1 MLFDHELAWTD
12 EKIYEE
18 IYENSINRSEAF
30 WAYHAQSMDF
40 IQKPRSI
47 FEKGEWFRGAVANV
61 SYNCVDRH
69 AKKNPDKTAIVWYGD
84 EESVRMEVSYGELLK
99 KVIQIASLL
108 RKNGIK
114 KGDIVGIYMP
124 MHPDSIAAMLAC
136 ARVGAV
142 HLVTFAGF
150 SPSALAYRLN
160 MSKAK
165 VLLSFS
171 KMHRGGKEI
180 NLREN
185 CFCAIEQM
193 EKQPRLFF
201 LDDQKVFDGVEISEE
216 IEQCNSSDNLFVLYT
231 SGSTGKPKGI
241 THSTIPYMIY
251 AATTFKT
258 IFNIKQEDVYFCS
271 SDIGWITGHSYI
283 AYAPLFHGLTVVLF
297 EGTPIYPTADRYW
310 EIIENEKVNI
320 FYTAPTAIRSLKALG
335 DEFVLKHDLSSLRVL
350 GSVGEPIDEEAWKWY
365 FEVVGKKRCPIV
377 DTWWQ
382 TETGGIILAPLLD
395 ITKQKPCV
403 AGKPFFGI
411 APRILTPEYEIVE
424 SQNKVAKLMIEGRWP
439 GMCKSVL
446 YECEY
451 SKKMERNG
459 RSCEDIFKDQYF
471 SNGRFNT
478 GDGAVYDKD
487 FDIKVVGRLDDVLNI
502 SGHRLS
508 TAEFEDAIH
517 KVDSI
522 GECAVV
528 AIPHKITG
536 QAAFVFAVKNNSES
550 NDETTKKIIKAL
562 RTDIGA
568 IAKPEGIAFVSDLPK
583 TRSGKIVRH
592 LLRDIAQ
599 NKVNSFQSL
608 SSLANR
614 EILREIVRSVKM
626 ACAA

>member
-18 IYENSINRSEAF
+18 IYENSIKRNEDF
-30 WAYHAQSMDF
+30 WAFHLKSMDF
-40 IQKPRSI
+40 LKSPKAILDKD
-47 FEKGEWFRGAVANV
+47 GWFSGGIANV

-69 AKKNPDKTAIVWYGD
+69 AKANPNKTAIIWYGD
-84 EESVRMEVSYGELLK
+84 EPGVRVELTYQELLEKVVRISSLLK
-99 KVIQIASLL
+99 K
-108 RKNGIK
+108 NGVQ
-114 KGDIVGIYMP
+114 KGDVVGIYMP

-136 ARVGAV
+136 ARIGAI

-150 SPSALAYRLN
+150 SSNALAYRLE

-171 KMHRGGKEI
+171 KMHRDGKSIDLEK
-180 NLREN
+180 N
-185 CFCAIEQM
+185 CHSAISQM
-193 EKQPRLFF
+193 ENKPKLLL
-201 LDDQKVFDGVEISEE
+201 LDDHRIFENLEICED
-216 IEQCNSSDNLFVLYT
+216 IEPTSNRDNLFVLYT

-241 THSTIPYMIY
+241 THSAIPYMIY
-251 AATTFKT
+251 TATTFRM
-258 IFNIKQEDVYFCS
+258 IFNIKPDDVYFCS

-320 FYTAPTAIRSLKALG
+320 FYTAPTALRSLKAFP
-335 DEFVLKHDLSSLRVL
+335 DELVLKHDLSSLRVL
-350 GSVGEPIDEEAWKWY
+350 GSVGEPIDNDAWRWY

-382 TETGGIILAPLLD
+382 TEAGGIILAPLLD
-395 ITKQKPCV
+395 LEKQKPCV

-411 APRILTPEYEIVE
+411 VPRIMTPDQEMVE
-424 SQNKVAKLMIEGRWP
+424 ESETVGKLMLENRWP
-439 GMCKSVL
+439 GMCQSVL

-478 GDGAVYDKD
+478 GDGAVFDKD
-487 FDIKVVGRLDDVLNI
+487 FDIKIVGRLDDVLNI

-517 KVDSI
+517 KVDSVTD
-522 GECAVV
+522 CAVV
-528 AIPHKITG
+528 AIPHKLTG
-536 QAAFVFAVKNNSES
+536 QAAFVFAVKKASES
-550 NDETTKKIIKAL
+550 PDETIQKITKAL
-562 RTDIGA
+562 RSEIGA
-568 IAKPEGIAFVSDLPK
+568 IAKPSGIAFVSDLPK
-583 TRSGKIVRH
+583 TRSGKIMRQ

-599 NKVNSFQSL
+599 NKTCFLRSFSSL
-608 SSLANR
+608 SNQDVIKDIVNAVKLA
-614 EILREIVRSVKM
+614 E
-626 ACAA
+626 AA